1 MTTTRLLLVALCMLG
16 GPAVAHAA
24 DGVDV
29 VTVAKQG
36 DVRGR
41 IVRREADGTL
51 VMAVRR
57 EWLAGALSDLA
68 ADAARDDRLGAL
80 AARDELRRR
89 IDAALRDLPAA
100 DRRRTFL
107 ESERARIERLLADP
121 ARDPAARAEFTWVRI
136 PARNIRREQPADPAA
151 AGVVQWAWSAGL
163 DGPETRDQRRLAR
176 ELSAQGIDP
185 QAAPPTLADRLP
197 PVPEDDRAW
206 AARLAL
212 VADALDE
219 PVAFQGMGDIQVPV
233 AGLADAERVLPI
245 LEGTL
250 GGKLDDLL
258 AVFGGGKPARAAP
271 DQWLAS
277 ARTQAQAAGRCR
289 ATRLRLDAQA
299 GRVEIESAFQVRF
312 PDGTWETVWR
322 DREVADGTAARPLA
336 DERLTADPRVKT
348 VLDAVRAIGL
358 VEEQRIDRAL
368 GMGAATLDALAAIDA
383 RFATFRSLHTRQL
396 DGPPLWWAAW

>member
-1 MTTTRLLLVALCMLG
+1 MTATRLLVVALFMLG
-16 GPAVAHAA
+16 GSAVARAA
-24 DGVDV
+24 EGVDV

-57 EWLAGALSDLA
+57 EWLAGALPDLA

-89 IDAALRDLPAA
+89 IDAALRDLPAE

-107 ESERARIERLLADP
+107 ESERARIERLLANP

-136 PARNIRREQPADPAA
+136 PARSIRREQPADPAA
-151 AGVVQWAWSAGL
+151 ARVVQWAWSAGL
-163 DGPETRDQRRLAR
+163 DGPETRDERRLAR

-185 QAAPPTLADRLP
+185 RAAPPTLAERLP

-206 AARLAL
+206 ATRLAL
-212 VADALDE
+212 VADVLDE
-219 PVAFQGMGDIQVPV
+219 PVAFQGMGDLQVPV

-245 LEGTL
+245 LEGAL

-258 AVFGGGKPARAAP
+258 AVFGGGKPAPAAP

-299 GRVEIESAFQVRF
+299 GRVDIESAFQVRF

-358 VEEQRIDRAL
+358 VDQQRIDRAL

-396 DGPPLWWAAW
+396 DGPPLWWPAR